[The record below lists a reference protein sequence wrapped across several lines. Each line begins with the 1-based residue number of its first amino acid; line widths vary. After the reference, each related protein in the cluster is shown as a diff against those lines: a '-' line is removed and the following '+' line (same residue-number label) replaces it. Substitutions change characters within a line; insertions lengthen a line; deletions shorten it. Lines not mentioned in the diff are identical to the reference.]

1 MYGANEM
8 IVGSEGEYRSEIVQ
22 RCHTLEIGRHLLEKD
37 EAKEDP
43 EVEKIKGRMNVSRVC

>member
-1 MYGANEM
+1 MEQNEM
-8 IVGSEGEYRSEIVQ
+8 IVGSEGEYRSEIAQ